1 MNNWKHGLIEIML
14 VLLLLLAHTLICD
27 AFIITKMKVTCYE
40 LSWFFFWVS
49 GTIENHEGM
58 WMDVKMNITYEMCK
72 NHYSTNLSEKVLY
85 QNILH
90 WWNKKFFIFWLMN
103 KNITSNS
110 TWITF
115 YFYINCKNDIAC
127 KYPNRK

>member
-1 MNNWKHGLIEIML
+1 MKAC
-14 VLLLLLAHTLICD
+14 AHKNCVGVVTLIGPYIAMWC
-27 AFIITKMKVTCYE
+27 FYIITKMKVTCYE

-58 WMDVKMNITYEMCK
+58 WMDVMCK
-72 NHYSTNLSEKVLY
+72 NHYLTNLSEKVLY